1 MRAMRTNR
9 VRVGLYGLV
18 FHAVVVA
25 AYLGVARSNR
35 APIDARFWTV
45 GALSLFAAS
54 FTVYAL
60 LVAPYVARRV
70 QKRGVAFLD
79 AAIGMAAEPAIAILA
94 TVIFSVVS
102 ASPALREGLSTFA
115 GTLGGHAYVG
125 FLWLAANF
133 ATQILVLGNAA
144 GFLGFL
150 LLKLLA
156 ARAART
162 A

>member
-1 MRAMRTNR
+1 MRTNR
-9 VRVGLYGLV
+9 VRVGLYGLA

-54 FTVYAL
+54 FIVYAL

-79 AAIGMAAEPAIAILA
+79 AAIGMAAEPAVAILA
-94 TVIFSVVS
+94 TLLYSVVS
-102 ASPALREGLSTFA
+102 AGPALREGAGAFA
-115 GTLGGHAYVG
+115 GALGGLTYVG
-125 FLWLAANF
+125 LLWLAANF

-144 GFLGFL
+144 GFIGFI